1 MNHREEDMTSGFVG
15 KDFLLQEESSFT
27 NVQLFYESA
36 SGYNRLFR
44 CERYG
49 RIHLFKTLKEY
60 YAGNHFYENALRKE
74 FNIGYQL
81 EHPNICRTLGWE
93 YIPCLGNGI
102 LLEYVDGMTLKA
114 FMEQRKLTR
123 PFACKF
129 IRELCEALGYLHNK
143 QIIHRDLKPENILI
157 TYNGSNVKLIDFSL
171 SDCDYYD
178 MLKLPAGTRYYIAPE
193 ALQEGVQPN
202 LEMDIYSLGVVIG
215 EMANLLHD
223 KRLTALSRKC
233 TQRRPE
239 NRYHAAGEI
248 VADLSLGRRRS
259 FYRYAGVAAGV
270 VALVA
275 LFVGTSRMNSNAV
288 GTFPVYGNYSDESAC
303 RRLLSDERIR
313 LHKDSGAVSAADSM
327 AFMKRLR
334 EAFEKEYP
342 LPVQRSS
349 QMYKKH
355 WESLQKEAIEILT
368 RSHSSFSSSSH
379 SPSTTFSKRP
389 QYSSLR

>member
-15 KDFLLQEESSFT
+15 KDFLSQEKSSFT
-27 NVQLFYESA
+27 NVRLFYESA

-93 YIPCLGNGI
+93 YISGLGNGI
-102 LLEYVDGMTLKA
+102 LLEYVDGMTLKD
-114 FMEQRKLTR
+114 FMEQGKLTR
-123 PFACKF
+123 PYARKF

-178 MLKLPAGTRYYIAPE
+178 ILKLPAGTRYYVAPE

-233 TQRRPE
+233 TQRKPE

-248 VADLSLGRRRS
+248 TADLSLGRRRA
-259 FYRYAGVAAGV
+259 FYRYAGAAAVV

-275 LFVGTSRMNSNAV
+275 LFVGTSRMNSHAV
-288 GTFPVYGNYSDESAC
+288 ATFPVYGNYSGESAC
-303 RRLLSDERIR
+303 RRILSDERIR
-313 LHKDSGAVSAADSM
+313 LHKDSGAVSAADSL
-327 AFMKRLR
+327 AFLNRLQT
-334 EAFEKEYP
+334 AFEEEYP
-342 LPVQRSS
+342 LPVQRRSP
-349 QMYKKH
+349 MYKKH
-355 WESLQKEAIEILT
+355 WESLRKEAVDILT
-368 RSHSSFSSSSH
+368 HSSSH